1 MSRDDKFP
9 ETSTVEQTESII
21 RNSLPAEKKDGL
33 FRKGMSRRFFLGQIS
48 LAAATF
54 AAGCTPVR
62 ILIKSYPKKF
72 DKEDQLVDIIL
83 RAFVLTVIPGAPVD
97 DENLTR
103 IYSDTFYPFHKYCG
117 FFVSDLSDRSKN
129 LFGNDKF
136 DQLSLKQRTAVIE
149 DGLGADGTTARL
161 YRGAILMAQI
171 SFYGGIYDDAK
182 GCPLIDF
189 QGANAGFEEEEM
201 YYPNS
206 SAWLAQEI
214 TRNGNYL

>member
-1 MSRDDKFP
+1 MRTKEKYLETNLEETEEMSRDSLTRQK
-9 ETSTVEQTESII
+9 T
-21 RNSLPAEKKDGL
+21 NSL
-33 FRKGMSRRFFLGQIS
+33 FQKGISRRFFLGQV
-48 LAAATF
+48 AAASATF
-54 AAGCTPVR
+54 VASCTPVR

-129 LFGNDKF
+129 LFGNEKF

-171 SFYGGIYDDAK
+171 SFYGGIYDDDE

-189 QGANAGFEEEEM
+189 QGANGGFEKEEM
-201 YYPNS
+201 CYPNS
-206 SAWLAQEI
+206 SSWLAKEI
-214 TRNGNYL
+214 TKNGNYL